1 MPIYEYYSPDTN
13 KIYSFYARSLAY
25 ADKTPRCPDGKQH
38 RMKKLVSAFAVIG
51 RSKEPEKTPNPAGAE
66 GADDPRMEAAMAAME
81 REFTG
86 MNEEN
91 PDPRQLGRMMRRMSE
106 LSGEKMPAEMEEM
119 TRRLEAGEDSEK
131 LEEKFGDQF
140 GDEEGGEM
148 NEMGGPPGAETTET
162 KEERAKKRMLRALA
176 RRRRAEPQ
184 RDPVLYE
191 IADYV
196 MQK

>member
-1 MPIYEYYSPDTN
+1 
-13 KIYSFYARSLAY
+13 
-25 ADKTPRCPDGKQH
+25 
-38 RMKKLVSAFAVIG
+38 MKKLVSAFAVIG
-51 RSKEPEKTPNPAGAE
+51 RSKEPEKTPNPAGPE

-81 REFTG
+81 REFAG
-86 MNEEN
+86 MDEEN

-106 LSGEKMPAEMEEM
+106 LSGEKMPADMEEM
-119 TRRLEAGEDSEK
+119 TRRLEAGEDPEK

-140 GDEEGGEM
+140 GDEEGGEI
-148 NEMGGPPGAETTET
+148 NEMGGPPGVETTET